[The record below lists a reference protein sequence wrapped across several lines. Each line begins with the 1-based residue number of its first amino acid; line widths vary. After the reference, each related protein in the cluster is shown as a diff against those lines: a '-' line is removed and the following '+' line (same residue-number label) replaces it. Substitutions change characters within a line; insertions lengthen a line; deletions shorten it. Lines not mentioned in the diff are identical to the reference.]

1 MPVTSKDLVRF
12 LKRKGWI
19 ERRQKGSHLIMTHEE
34 AQRHLSIPMHQRD
47 LHKGLLLRILKLAG
61 HALEDLR

>member
-1 MPVTSKDLVRF
+1 M
-12 LKRKGWI
+12 GWV
-19 ERRQKGSHLIMTHEE
+19 ERRQKGFHLIMTHNE

-61 HALEDLR
+61 HTLEDLRRE